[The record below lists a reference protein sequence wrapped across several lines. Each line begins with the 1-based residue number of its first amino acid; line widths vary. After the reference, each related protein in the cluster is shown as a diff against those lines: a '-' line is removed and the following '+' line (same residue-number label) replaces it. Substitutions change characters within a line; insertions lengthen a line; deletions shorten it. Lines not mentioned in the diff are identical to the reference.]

1 MARAFAWL
9 FVSVQPALKD
19 ASAADCTGTHE
30 LLQCRGG
37 RACTHG
43 IVRYGRPNRPPANLW
58 GQRLPVNPDK
68 QLGMREKTWTTLVRV
83 HKQDWHN
90 DHYAC
95 TTRCTQV
102 YISTTGRSGHQ
113 RRSETEPDFRLYRA
127 RSTQP
132 AARSLGQCLQGLN
145 ARPHSPARAC
155 QHQPLA
161 FHNTCITFKHPFP
174 AEGGAHRSV
183 YVHQRL
189 RIAAYVGVCGRPAVV
204 CTTATP
210 AQPQLQPARSHR
222 VPEFVHRA

>member
-1 MARAFAWL
+1 VVAFPAPLCVLLSMHDSVGRSRALTLARAFAWL

-43 IVRYGRPNRPPANLW
+43 IVRYGRPNR
-58 GQRLPVNPDK
+58 
-68 QLGMREKTWTTLVRV
+68 
-83 HKQDWHN
+83 
-90 DHYAC
+90 C